1 VTGVLCGQMNACEFG
16 FFPHL
21 VVCGSPCQRIYLAIH
36 LDALL
41 PLKDGE
47 IEFQHCLVNIGPG
60 CENVTAVTNS
70 VVNKYNNTTF
80 ISSESHFPL
89 IETK

>member
-1 VTGVLCGQMNACEFG
+1 MHVNLGFSLIWQCG
-16 FFPHL
+16 P
-21 VVCGSPCQRIYLAIH
+21 PCQRLNLTFH

-41 PLKDGE
+41 PSKEGK
-47 IEFQHCLVNIGPG
+47 IPFQHCLVNILPG

-80 ISSESHFPL
+80 ISYESHFPL